1 MLRPKGAPE
10 IVLASASRARTRM
23 LKDAGVRHICDPAD
37 VDEVA
42 VKENWSG
49 SVEGLAQKLAL
60 EKALVVSARH
70 SDALVIGSDQVL
82 AIADDILDKPGSIE
96 RAKDQLIYLRGR
108 DHRLISAVSIV
119 CNGEELW
126 SFHDHADLKMR
137 NFSDAFLQNYLQ
149 CVGQDV
155 VSSVGAYHLE
165 SIGAQLFE
173 SVEGDFFTVLGL
185 PLINVLNFLRMRGA
199 LAL

>member
-1 MLRPKGAPE
+1 MLRPKDAPE

-23 LKDAGVRHICDPAD
+23 LKDAGVCHLCDPAD
-37 VDEVA
+37 VDEA
-42 VKENWSG
+42 TVKQNWSG
-49 SVEGLAQKLAL
+49 SIEGLAQKLAL

-70 SDALVIGSDQVL
+70 GDALVIGSDQVL
-82 AIADDILDKPGSIE
+82 AVADEILDKPGSIE

-108 DHRLISAVSIV
+108 EHRLISAVSIV

-126 SFHDHADLKMR
+126 SFHDHANLKMR
-137 NFSDAFLQNYLQ
+137 NFSNAFLQNYLQ

-155 VSSVGAYHLE
+155 ISSVGAYHLE
-165 SIGAQLFE
+165 GFGAQLFE

-185 PLINVLNFLRMRGA
+185 PLINVLNFLRLRGG
-199 LAL
+199 LTL